1 MESTKFPIVI
11 KKRNGVMIGVSIL
24 EIVMGIMFGII
35 ADGPKSILLWIF
47 VFTGIITALSVLVE
61 YSQDIILKE
70 NNVEFYKSNDLIKS
84 IKYSSINAI
93 YIAKGNETKTKKKD
107 FLTIGFN
114 GNDNKSN
121 KNSKNN
127 KNKNSKGESYPINH
141 SVYSS
146 QDLNT
151 LNNIILMK
159 NSSIKVSDDVKNL
172 TNKIYT
178 QSKK

>member
-35 ADGPKSILLWIF
+35 ADGPKSVLLWIF
-47 VFTGIITALSVLVE
+47 VITGIITALSVLVE
-61 YSQDIILKE
+61 YSQDILLKE
-70 NNVEFYKSNDLIKS
+70 NNVEFYKNKDLIKS

-127 KNKNSKGESYPINH
+127 KSKNSKGESYPINH

-172 TNKIYT
+172 TNKIHT
-178 QSKK
+178 K

>member
-35 ADGPKSILLWIF
+35 ADGPKSVLLWIF
-47 VFTGIITALSVLVE
+47 VITGIITALSVLVE
-61 YSQDIILKE
+61 YNQDIILKE
-70 NNVEFYKSNDLIKS
+70 NNVEFYKNNDLIKS

-114 GNDNKSN
+114 GNDKKSN

-127 KNKNSKGESYPINH
+127 KSKNSKGESYPINH

-172 TNKIYT
+172 TNKIHT
-178 QSKK
+178 TK

>member
-35 ADGPKSILLWIF
+35 ADGPKSVLLWIF
-47 VFTGIITALSVLVE
+47 VITGIITALSVLVE
-61 YSQDIILKE
+61 YNQDIILKE
-70 NNVEFYKSNDLIKS
+70 NNVEFYKNNDLIKS

-107 FLTIGFN
+107 FLIIRFN

-127 KNKNSKGESYPINH
+127 KSKNSKGESYQINH

-172 TNKIYT
+172 TNKIHT
-178 QSKK
+178 TK

>member
-35 ADGPKSILLWIF
+35 ADGPKSVLLWIF
-47 VFTGIITALSVLVE
+47 VITGIITALSVLVE
-61 YSQDIILKE
+61 YNQDIILKE
-70 NNVEFYKSNDLIKS
+70 NNVEFYKNNDLIKS

-127 KNKNSKGESYPINH
+127 KSKNSKGESYPINH

-172 TNKIYT
+172 TNKIHT
-178 QSKK
+178 K

>member
-47 VFTGIITALSVLVE
+47 VITGIITALSVLVE

-70 NNVEFYKSNDLIKS
+70 NNVEFYKNNDLIKS

-127 KNKNSKGESYPINH
+127 KSKNSKGESYPINH

-172 TNKIYT
+172 TNKIHT
-178 QSKK
+178 K

>member
-1 MESTKFPIVI
+1 MESTKFPVVI

-47 VFTGIITALSVLVE
+47 VFTGIVTALSVFVE

-70 NNVEFYKSNDLIKS
+70 NNVEFYKNNDLIKS

-114 GNDNKSN
+114 RHDNKSN
-121 KNSKNN
+121 KIN
-127 KNKNSKGESYPINH
+127 KSKNSKDESYPINH

-172 TNKIYT
+172 TNKIHT
-178 QSKK
+178 TK

>member
-1 MESTKFPIVI
+1 MDGTKFPIVI

-24 EIVMGIMFGII
+24 EIAMGIMFGII

-61 YSQDIILKE
+61 YNQDIILKE
-70 NNVEFYKSNDLIKS
+70 NNVEFYKNNDLIKS

-93 YIAKGNETKTKKKD
+93 YISKGNETKTKKKD

-121 KNSKNN
+121 KNN
-127 KNKNSKGESYPINH
+127 KSKNSKGESYLINH

-172 TNKIYT
+172 TNKIHT
-178 QSKK
+178 K

>member
-35 ADGPKSILLWIF
+35 ADGPKSVLLWIF
-47 VFTGIITALSVLVE
+47 VITGIITALSVLVE
-61 YSQDIILKE
+61 YNQDIILKE
-70 NNVEFYKSNDLIKS
+70 NNVEFYKNNDLIKS

-127 KNKNSKGESYPINH
+127 KSKNSKGESYPINH

-172 TNKIYT
+172 TNKIHT
-178 QSKK
+178 TK